1 MELSA
6 LAGISKKPV
15 VIVLAVLI
23 GAIIGFGV
31 LTLAQIVSAEVR
43 DHQFE
48 SATRTE
54 ARLAVADLRPV
65 ETIRSQLCQ
74 KAQDLNLPVQADDI
88 KVLAVSSNTDLG
100 SLLNVLHPTSETSSK
115 TGVVVID
122 VAYSVPIRLPGFSF
136 ALNFKFRVDDHT
148 V

>member
-1 MELSA
+1 MDVAALWSA
-6 LAGISKKPV
+6 YKKPT
-15 VIVLAVLI
+15 VIALAVLI
-23 GAIIGFGV
+23 GAVIGLGI

-48 SATRTE
+48 SATKSE
-54 ARLAVADLRPV
+54 AQLAAADLRPA

-74 KAQDLNLPVQADDI
+74 KAQDLNLPVQEDDI
-88 KVLAVSSNTDLG
+88 KVLAGSSTTDLG
-100 SLLNVLHPTSETSSK
+100 NLLNVLHPTAEASSK
-115 TGVVVID
+115 TGVVIID

-136 ALNFKFRVDDHT
+136 ALNFKFHIDDHT

>member
-1 MELSA
+1 MDVAA
-6 LAGISKKPV
+6 LWGAYKKPT
-15 VIVLAVLI
+15 VIALAVLI
-23 GAIIGFGV
+23 GAIIGLGI

-43 DHQFE
+43 ARQFE

-54 ARLAVADLRPV
+54 TQLAVADLRPA

-74 KAQDLNLPVQADDI
+74 KAADLNLPVQEGDI
-88 KVLAVSSNTDLG
+88 KVLAVSGTTDLG
-100 SLLNVLHPTSETSSK
+100 NLLNVLHPTSETSTK
-115 TGVVVID
+115 TGAVIID

-136 ALNFKFRVDDHT
+136 ALNFKVHIDDHT